1 MSKKVRWGLLST
13 ANINKALI
21 SPLQVSERSEL
32 IAVASRDGSK
42 AQEYAENHDIPKAH
56 ASYEALLADPEIDA
70 IYISLPNLLHREWT
84 VKAAAA
90 GKHVL
95 CEKPLVTT
103 IADFDQV
110 IAAAETHNVIIFE
123 AFMYLHHPQTRQ
135 LLALVREGRLGNVQQ
150 INSWFHFY
158 LPPERATNIRLN
170 ATLHGGSLWDVGVYP
185 NSLALSIAQAAGAGE
200 TPVEVYASQ
209 IVGES
214 GVDVAMRAQLHYA
227 NGLVAQISSGF
238 RTPFREGA
246 QIIGDQGMLYVAEP
260 WKPGLQGNA
269 SHCTLT
275 TVDGNSTTIT
285 TPAID
290 PYLCE
295 VQAMEACLLDGAE
308 PVLTLQQSRDFLRS
322 VLAIYESAK
331 TGKAVRVATT

>member
-1 MSKKVRWGLLST
+1 MSNKVRWGLLST

-21 SPLQVSERSEL
+21 GPLQASERSEL
-32 IAVASRDGSK
+32 VAVASRDGSK
-42 AQEYAENHDIPKAH
+42 AQEYAQHYTIPKAH
-56 ASYEALLADPEIDA
+56 GSYEALLADPEIDA
-70 IYISLPNLLHREWT
+70 VYISLPNLLHREWA
-84 VKAAAA
+84 VKAAEA

-103 IADFDQV
+103 LADFDALMT
-110 IAAAETHNVIIFE
+110 AADQYNVIIFE

-135 LLALVREGRLGNVQQ
+135 LLALVREGRLGTVQQ
-150 INSWFHFY
+150 ISSWFHFY

-185 NSLALSIAQAAGAGE
+185 NSLALAVAQAAGAGE
-200 TPVEVYASQ
+200 APAEVYASQ

-246 QIIGDQGMLYVAEP
+246 QIIGDQAMLTVAEP

-269 SHCTLT
+269 SHSTLT
-275 TVDGNSTTIT
+275 TTSGESTTIT

-295 VQAMEACLLDGAE
+295 VHAMEACLLDGAA
-308 PVLTLQQSRDFLRS
+308 PVILLQQSRNFLRS

-331 TGKAVRVATT
+331 TGKVVQLA